1 MKPKCPSK
9 PKHAFVWTYEFFC
22 LSVHCIE
29 SSYFCLTLF
38 WVFLFL
44 GCWCVCVCL
53 CGSRRKI
60 SRMFE
65 LLPLAAARSRYS
77 PNGASLACS
86 SCKKWARQKVWGQA
100 VPWLRNISC
109 SGHLCHRHDHQLCF
123 CVCLC
128 VFLLCLYTFIKYTW
142 STFEWM
148 LGFFCVMWLLH
159 KYVWKMYWVLN

>member
-1 MKPKCPSK
+1 MPPKTKTC
-9 PKHAFVWTYEFFC
+9 ACLNIWIFLFVCLLYWEF
-22 LSVHCIE
+22 
-29 SSYFCLTLF
+29 
-38 WVFLFL
+38 VFLFNFIL
-44 GCWCVCVCL
+44 SVLISGLLVCMCL
-53 CGSRRKI
+53 FVWVTEKNFTDVRATTT
-60 SRMFE
+60 
-65 LLPLAAARSRYS
+65 LAAASSRYS
-77 PNGASLACS
+77 PNGALLACS

>member
-1 MKPKCPSK
+1 MPIQTKTCVCLNIWIVL
-9 PKHAFVWTYEFFC
+9 FVCLLYWEF
-22 LSVHCIE
+22 
-29 SSYFCLTLF
+29 
-38 WVFLFL
+38 VFLFNFIL
-44 GCWCVCVCL
+44 CFLISGLLVCVCL
-53 CGSRRKI
+53 FVWVTEKNFTDVRATTNT
-60 SRMFE
+60 
-65 LLPLAAARSRYS
+65 LAATRRRYS
-77 PNGASLACS
+77 PNGALLACF